1 MSDVSMAMIQSAAF
15 HEMPAMQTCTVRALW
30 GKLKESIDSTWLVVS
45 FTFRTTTTV
54 RFLKL
59 FWYIEK

>member
-45 FTFRTTTTV
+45 
-54 RFLKL
+54 LHSAL
-59 FWYIEK
+59 LLLLDS